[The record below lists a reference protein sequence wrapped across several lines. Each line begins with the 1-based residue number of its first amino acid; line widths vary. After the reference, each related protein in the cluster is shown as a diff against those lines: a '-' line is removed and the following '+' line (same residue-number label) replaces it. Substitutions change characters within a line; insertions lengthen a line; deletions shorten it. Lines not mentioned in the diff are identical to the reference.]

1 MGESPFARLGTSLQC
16 AFSITKCA
24 DARSLF
30 ARVDWGMTSSLRESI
45 RSGLGGEKAHTFI
58 QTCSAEMGRNLTC
71 LAALVAW

>member
-1 MGESPFARLGTSLQC
+1 
-16 AFSITKCA
+16 
-24 DARSLF
+24 
-30 ARVDWGMTSSLRESI
+30 MTSSLRESI